1 MSTPSLP
8 LVAVAPEIPE
18 AWTSRLHAHAR
29 VIPLSSIPADADAEV
44 AGVLTILTMRVDE
57 SMLARFP
64 KLRVVSNMA
73 VGVDNIDLA
82 ACERRSVHVG
92 NTPGVLTDATADIAM
107 TLILSVTR
115 RAFVASRDAREG
127 RWGPWS
133 PTGWLGASLRGK
145 RLGVVG
151 LGAIGRATAT
161 RARSFG
167 MHICY
172 SGPSRK
178 LAAEAALDAS
188 WLPLTELLASA
199 DVVSLHCPLL
209 EATHHLIDTI
219 ALRSMKPTSALINTA
234 RGDVVDQVAL
244 ERALDEG
251 WIGGA
256 GLDVTTPEPLP
267 PTHALYRRDDC
278 LITPHIGSA
287 TVEARQ
293 NMATLACEN
302 LIAALEGAPL
312 PHEVLA

>member
-82 ACERRSVHVG
+82 ACERRGVHVG

-145 RLGVVG
+145 RLGVIG
-151 LGAIGRATAT
+151 LGAIGTATAT

-167 MHICY
+167 MRTFTAECCLN
-172 SGPSRK
+172 GPLIVSVRPR
-178 LAAEAALDAS
+178 AALQ
-188 WLPLTELLASA
+188 PSA
-199 DVVSLHCPLL
+199 DHLLRVSGRTAPVRSFR
-209 EATHHLIDTI
+209 D
-219 ALRSMKPTSALINTA
+219 ALR
-234 RGDVVDQVAL
+234 Q
-244 ERALDEG
+244 
-251 WIGGA
+251 W
-256 GLDVTTPEPLP
+256 
-267 PTHALYRRDDC
+267 
-278 LITPHIGSA
+278 
-287 TVEARQ
+287 
-293 NMATLACEN
+293 
-302 LIAALEGAPL
+302 
-312 PHEVLA
+312 